1 MTDKKTI
8 GFVVSGIM
16 DEFVEHL
23 CKGVISAAEKEN
35 VNVVVI
41 PVKYIDREMKGLPDV
56 HEYQYQTNIK
66 NITYTNVD
74 VLIVSIDTIDCLSTE
89 EGRKRFM
96 DELEKIN
103 VPIIL
108 TAAKMDGYPGVVFD
122 NKTGI
127 NEGMK
132 YLIEELGVKN
142 ICMLKTRDHNNDGHE
157 RYEAY
162 RESMEKYGLTIGPN
176 SVLSTNLSR
185 DCKEECEWLIDNN
198 PDMEAVICANDDVAL
213 TFYDVMSERGL
224 VPGKDIKVMGF
235 DNSVKGSMITPS
247 LSTVDASGKKLGHIV
262 FKMVRMML
270 EGWSVGQMT
279 VPTRFIPRDSFGSLL
294 DKDNVN
300 EQILDKDN
308 LDKYFHRV
316 FFKFDDVA
324 EKEHFDILIEYKT
337 LMNILID
344 YIDDATYN
352 PDRVVF
358 LKNKLDEFFNTG
370 VLDYTDTEIL
380 LAYVDRVRAAAM
392 ERFASYERKCQAY
405 ETYSMILDKI
415 IRTMRNDAQEYE
427 NIMNESL
434 FTLKTM
440 VEDTLN
446 FNQGNDESYANIVK
460 NLSIF
465 GVKNAYVYIYDEPIV
480 HKQFD
485 EFVMPDN
492 VRLKVAMTGGRI
504 TCVPEHEQ
512 EMTIDH
518 LFNNKFITN
527 DYFNM
532 ILMPLYFKEKLYG
545 SVLYDLTDV
554 SYRSG
559 DFLANQYATVARVID
574 VLKHSDV
581 Q

>member
-41 PVKYIDREMKGLPDV
+41 PVKYIDREMKGLPDL

-74 VLIVSIDTIDCLSTE
+74 VLIVSIDTIACLSTE

-108 TAAKMDGYPGVVFD
+108 AASKMDGYPGVVFD
-122 NKTGI
+122 NKNGI

-213 TFYDVMSERGL
+213 AFYDVMSERGL

-316 FFKFDDVA
+316 FFKFDDTA

-358 LKNKLDEFFNTG
+358 LKNKLDEFFSTG

-392 ERFASYERKCQAY
+392 ERFDSYERKCQAY

-415 IRTMRNDAQEYE
+415 IRTMRSDAQEYE

-485 EFVMPDN
+485 EFVIPDN